1 MAVLV
6 AMPRLSRW
14 KRGLCALAVLAFG
27 ASAAPGSAAQAAH
40 HGRRYAHVRL
50 ARAYALVVPA
60 SPLRPSFPKPRPP
73 KPRLPKP
80 RPSPT
85 AATLYQRSLNADD
98 LFSYRGRQVTT
109 YWRTG
114 HTVAVLV
121 AHRAPG
127 QRRIDYLAPDAQR
140 GRSLVTDKHQ
150 EWQFDPRSHRLLHR
164 LRAANA
170 DAVEDAA
177 QSYDLLRTNY
187 ILQVL
192 PKTKTVAERKAY
204 VVTMTR
210 KDNRTLARKLWIDA
224 TTGLV
229 LKRENYREDGKLVL
243 TVADTDISFRA
254 PLPRALFDLSS
265 LAQRLGVQVVEQHAL
280 GETALPLPSVHGLWN
295 STAVAPSVLG
305 GYRLVSAGL
314 SSEGAKPM
322 LHLRYSDGLNLV
334 SLFELPRTQTKKPT
348 RVPGSMRPVQI
359 GRSAGH
365 VSHRASLTA
374 FNWDKGALN
383 LTLMGE
389 IAEPTLQALA
399 AAAEQAK
406 P

>member
-1 MAVLV
+1 MAVLT
-6 AMPRLSRW
+6 AMPRLSLRAA
-14 KRGLCALAVLAFG
+14 GLQGLALLALL
-27 ASAAPGSAAQAAH
+27 AAAPGHAQQTAH
-40 HGRRYAHVRL
+40 HSKRYAHVRL
-50 ARAYALVVPA
+50 APPFGMIVPA
-60 SPLRPSFPKPRPP
+60 AKPLRRLSPKPAL
-73 KPRLPKP
+73 LPKP
-80 RPSPT
+80 ILPHT
-85 AATLYQRSLNADD
+85 AAALYQRSLQADD
-98 LFSYRGRQVTT
+98 LFSYRGRQITT

-127 QRRIDYLAPDAQR
+127 LRRIDYLAPDAQR
-140 GRSLVTDKHQ
+140 GRSLVTDEHQ
-150 EWQFDPRSHRLLHR
+150 EWQFDPRSSRLMHR

-192 PKTKTVAERKAY
+192 PQTKTVADRKTY
-204 VVTMTR
+204 ILTMTR
-210 KDNRTLARKLWIDA
+210 KSNRSVARKLWIDA
-224 TTGLV
+224 ATGLV
-229 LKRENYREDGKLVL
+229 LKRENYREDGKLIL
-243 TVADTDISFRA
+243 TVSYTDLSFRA
-254 PLPRALFDLSS
+254 PLPRVLFDLSS
-265 LAQRLGVQVVEQHAL
+265 LVHRPGVHLVEEKAA
-280 GETALPLPSVHGLWN
+280 GENALPLNSVHGQ
-295 STAVAPSVLG
+295 LG
-305 GYRLVSAGL
+305 GRAVVPSILAGYQLVSAGL
-314 SSEGAKPM
+314 SSDGAKPM
-322 LHLRYSDGLNLV
+322 LHLRYSDGLNLI

-348 RVPGSMRPVQI
+348 RVPASMRPVQI

-374 FNWDKGALN
+374 FNWDKDGLN

-399 AAAEQAK
+399 VAAEQAR

>member
-1 MAVLV
+1 MAVSA
-6 AMPRLSRW
+6 AMPRPSRRATGM
-14 KRGLCALAVLAFG
+14 RGLTALALLFAVV
-27 ASAAPGSAAQAAH
+27 PGHAEQTAH

-50 ARAYALVVPA
+50 AHPLSMIVPA
-60 SPLRPSFPKPRPP
+60 AKPLRP
-73 KPRLPKP
+73 LPSI
-80 RPSPT
+80 PSPLPT
-85 AATLYQRSLNADD
+85 AAALYQRSLQADD

-114 HTVAVLV
+114 HTVAVMV
-121 AHRAPG
+121 SHRAPG
-127 QRRIDYLAPDAQR
+127 LRRIDYLAPDAQR
-140 GRSLVTDKHQ
+140 GRSLVTDERQ
-150 EWQFDPRSHRLLHR
+150 EWQFDPRSRRLLHR

-192 PKTKTVAERKAY
+192 PQTKTIAERKAY

-210 KDNRTLARKLWIDA
+210 KANRTQARKLWIDA
-224 TTGLV
+224 ATGLV

-243 TVADTDISFRA
+243 TVADTDLNFRA
-254 PLPRALFDLSS
+254 PLPRSLFDLSPLARRAGVHLVEEKASGERALSLTSVRGQWGGTAVVPPS
-265 LAQRLGVQVVEQHAL
+265 LA
-280 GETALPLPSVHGLWN
+280 
-295 STAVAPSVLG
+295 

-314 SSEGAKPM
+314 STDGAKPM

-348 RVPGSMRPVQI
+348 RVPASMRPVQI

-389 IAEPTLQALA
+389 VAEPALQMLA
-399 AAAEQAK
+399 AAAEEAK

>member
-1 MAVLV
+1 MAVSM

-14 KRGLCALAVLAFG
+14 KMGLCGLAVLAWVG
-27 ASAAPGSAAQAAH
+27 TTSLSYAAQTAH

-50 ARAYALVVPA
+50 ARTFAIVVPA
-60 SPLRPSFPKPRPP
+60 ASPRPLSPKPLSPKPRP
-73 KPRLPKP
+73 L
-80 RPSPT
+80 PT
-85 AATLYQRSLNADD
+85 AAALYERSLNADD

-109 YWRTG
+109 CWRTG
-114 HTVAVLV
+114 RTVAVLV
-121 AHRAPG
+121 AHRAPS

-140 GRSLVTDKHQ
+140 GRSLVTDAHQ
-150 EWQFDPRSHRLLHR
+150 EWQFDPRTNRLLHR

-187 ILQVL
+187 VLQVL
-192 PKTKTVAERKAY
+192 PQTKTVAERKAY
-204 VVTMTR
+204 IVTMTR
-210 KDNRTLARKLWIDA
+210 KNNRTLARKLWIDA
-224 TTGLV
+224 ATGLV

-243 TVADTDISFRA
+243 TVADTDLSFRA
-254 PLPRALFDLSS
+254 PLPRALFDLSPLARRPGVHLVEERAPVEKALS
-265 LAQRLGVQVVEQHAL
+265 LSAV
-280 GETALPLPSVHGLWN
+280 PGLWN
-295 STAVAPSVLG
+295 GTAVVPTALA

-314 SSEGAKPM
+314 SSVGAKPM

-334 SLFELPRTQTKKPT
+334 SLFELPRTQTRKPT
-348 RVPGSMRPVQI
+348 RVPASMRPVQI

-365 VSHRASLTA
+365 VSHRAALTA
-374 FNWDKGALN
+374 FNWDKGTLN

-399 AAAEQAK
+399 TAAEQAK

>member
-1 MAVLV
+1 MAVST
-6 AMPRLSRW
+6 AMPRPSRW
-14 KRGLCALAVLAFG
+14 TLGWWGLVVLALMG
-27 ASAAPGSAAQAAH
+27 AAVPTQAAQTTH
-40 HGRRYAHVRL
+40 LGRRYPHVRF
-50 ARAYALVVPA
+50 AGAFRLVLPA
-60 SPLRPSFPKPRPP
+60 SRPPRPIPPKPRP
-73 KPRLPKP
+73 L
-80 RPSPT
+80 PT
-85 AATLYQRSLNADD
+85 AAALYQRSLGADD
-98 LFSYRGRQVTT
+98 LFSYRGRQITT

-114 HTVAVLV
+114 HSVAVLV
-121 AHRAPG
+121 AHRAPN

-140 GRSLVTDKHQ
+140 GRSLVTDEHQ
-150 EWQFDPRSHRLLHR
+150 EWQFDPRTSRLLHR

-192 PKTKTVAERKAY
+192 PQTKTVADRKAY
-204 VVTMTR
+204 IVTMTR
-210 KDNRTLARKLWIDA
+210 KDNRSLARKLWIDA
-224 TTGLV
+224 ATGLV

-243 TVADTDISFRA
+243 TVSDTDISFRA
-254 PLPRALFDLSS
+254 PLPRALFDLSP
-265 LAQRLGVQVVEQHAL
+265 LAHRAGVHVVEEKSS
-280 GETALPLPSVHGLWN
+280 GENALPLGAVRSLWN
-295 STAVAPSVLG
+295 STATAPTVLA

-314 SSEGAKPM
+314 SSESAKPM

-334 SLFELPRTQTKKPT
+334 SLFELPRTQTRKPT
-348 RVPGSMRPVQI
+348 RVPASMRPVQI

-374 FNWDKGALN
+374 FNWDKGMLN

-399 AAAEQAK
+399 VAAEQSR

>member
-1 MAVLV
+1 MAVL
-6 AMPRLSRW
+6 ASMLRSSGRAAGM
-14 KRGLCALAVLAFG
+14 RGLTALALLLA
-27 ASAAPGSAAQAAH
+27 AVPGYGEQTAH
-40 HGRRYAHVRL
+40 RGRRYAHVRL
-50 ARAYALVVPA
+50 AHPLSMIVPA
-60 SPLRPSFPKPRPP
+60 AKHTPPLPP
-73 KPRLPKP
+73 KPPPL
-80 RPSPT
+80 PT
-85 AATLYQRSLNADD
+85 AAALYQRSLQADD
-98 LFSYRGRQVTT
+98 LFSYRGRQITT

-114 HTVAVLV
+114 HTVAVMV
-121 AHRAPG
+121 SHRAPA

-140 GRSLVTDKHQ
+140 GRSLVTDEHQ
-150 EWQFDPRSHRLLHR
+150 EWQFDPRSRRLLHR

-192 PKTKTVAERKAY
+192 PQPKTVAERKAY
-204 VVTMTR
+204 TVTMTR
-210 KDNRTLARKLWIDA
+210 KANRTLARKLWIDA
-224 TTGLV
+224 ATGLV

-243 TVADTDISFRA
+243 TVADTDLNFRVL
-254 PLPRALFDLSS
+254 LPRSLFDLSPLARRAGVHLVEEKASGEKALSLSSVRGQWGGRAVVPPS
-265 LAQRLGVQVVEQHAL
+265 LA
-280 GETALPLPSVHGLWN
+280 
-295 STAVAPSVLG
+295 

-314 SSEGAKPM
+314 SADGAKPM
-322 LHLRYSDGLNLV
+322 LHLRYSDGLNLI

-348 RVPGSMRPVQI
+348 RVPASMRPVQI
-359 GRSAGH
+359 GRIAGH

-399 AAAEQAK
+399 AAAEQAR

>member
-1 MAVLV
+1 MAVSTAMPRPNRRAAGLRGLAVLV
-6 AMPRLSRW
+6 ALF
-14 KRGLCALAVLAFG
+14 A
-27 ASAAPGSAAQAAH
+27 AAPGQAQQIAH
-40 HGRRYAHVRL
+40 HSKRYAHVRL
-50 ARAYALVVPA
+50 THSFAMVVPVA
-60 SPLRPSFPKPRPP
+60 KSPRLLPP
-73 KPRLPKP
+73 KPHPL
-80 RPSPT
+80 PT
-85 AATLYQRSLNADD
+85 AAALYQRSLHADD

-121 AHRAPG
+121 AHRAPS

-140 GRSLVTDKHQ
+140 GRSLVTDEHQ
-150 EWQFDPRSHRLLHR
+150 EWQFDPRSSRLLHR

-192 PKTKTVAERKAY
+192 PQTKTVADRKAY
-204 VVTMTR
+204 LVTMTR
-210 KDNRTLARKLWIDA
+210 RTNHALARKLWIDA
-224 TTGLV
+224 STGLV

-243 TVADTDISFRA
+243 TVAYTDLSFRA
-254 PLPRALFDLSS
+254 PLPRSLFDLAPLAHRAGVHLVEEKAAEEKSLPLNAVRGQWGGTVIVPPS
-265 LAQRLGVQVVEQHAL
+265 LA
-280 GETALPLPSVHGLWN
+280 
-295 STAVAPSVLG
+295 

-314 SSEGAKPM
+314 SSDGAKPM

-348 RVPGSMRPVQI
+348 RVPASMRPVQI

-374 FNWDKGALN
+374 FNWDKGGLN

-389 IAEPTLQALA
+389 IAEPALQALA
-399 AAAEQAK
+399 VAAEQAR